1 MTATYAHRNTELNTA
16 GRAYWAMS
24 RMINHGWSVRGFG
37 LDFGGWVRLRTPT
50 GVELPVAADPIDS
63 TPSTLGRRPAESD
76 ASLLTLHACRLLG
89 QCGAEGRQEVQSA
102 RMMIAALLRLRV
114 PAGRAH
120 SADAQCAWYL
130 PHQHEVQPP
139 ASVRRAYWAATTLTD
154 DYGWRITRV
163 DERGFVAVGPY
174 DTEEVPYHSGTVAD
188 STTSALLA
196 RQLPMVAADGG
207 TGELERLILEHQR
220 ARQGKVGART

>member
-1 MTATYAHRNTELNTA
+1 MTGTYVHRSTELNTA

-24 RMINHGWSVRGFG
+24 RMINHGWSVLGFG
-37 LDFGGWVRLRTPT
+37 LDVGGWVRLRTPM
-50 GVELPVAADPIDS
+50 GVELPVAADPVDNS
-63 TPSTLGRRPAESD
+63 PSTLGRRPAESD
-76 ASLLTLHACRLLG
+76 AALLTLHACRLLG
-89 QCGAEGRQEVQSA
+89 QCAEERQEVHSA
-102 RMMIAALLRLRV
+102 RMIAALLRLRM

-120 SADAQCAWYL
+120 SADAQCPWYL
-130 PHQHEVQPP
+130 PHQNEAQPP

-174 DTEEVPYHSGTVAD
+174 DTEEVPYRGGAAAD
-188 STTSALLA
+188 TTTSALLA

-207 TGELERLILEHQR
+207 TGELERLIREHQR